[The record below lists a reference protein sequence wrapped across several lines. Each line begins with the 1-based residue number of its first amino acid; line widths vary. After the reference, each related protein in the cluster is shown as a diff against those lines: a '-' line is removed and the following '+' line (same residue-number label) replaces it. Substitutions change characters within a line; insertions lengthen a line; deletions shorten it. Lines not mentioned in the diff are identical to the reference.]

1 MQVRMLKC
9 VLGAALVAG
18 TAGFAGAEDYPDK
31 PIRLVV
37 PFDAGGTVDTLARV
51 VTAQI
56 MKQSGTRFIIDNA
69 PGANTALGAA
79 AVARATPDGY
89 TVLNVSPSLVLNA
102 LLRKDVP

>member
-9 VLGAALVAG
+9 LLGAALVTGMAG
-18 TAGFAGAEDYPDK
+18 NAFAQNYPTK

-37 PFDAGGTVDTLARV
+37 PFDAGGTVDTLGRV

-56 MKQSGTRFIIDNA
+56 MKQSGMRFIVDNR
-69 PGANTALGAA
+69 PGANSAIGSA

-102 LLRKDVP
+102 L